1 MLLILILIFARIC
14 HSQDFLNNYLK
25 EAAENNPKL
34 KSLFSR
40 YMADLEKVPQAGALP
55 DPQIAFGYFVSPIE
69 TRVGAQRAKLSASQ
83 MFPWFGTLNTQQEV
97 ASQMAKASLEV
108 FEDAKHRLF
117 FNVKSTYYN
126 LYVLDKAIRITR
138 KTLDLLSSFKA
149 LATIKFESGKAG
161 MVDVLRV
168 EMDLEE
174 LENQLAYLEDSELPL
189 LTQFEQLL
197 NTKPELHFPDT
208 LWLDSIDMDKKIIY
222 DSIIAQN
229 PELQKLEHESLLWDN
244 KVDAARKQGMP
255 SFMIG
260 MSYIS
265 ISERTGME
273 VAGNGKDA
281 IILPQVGV
289 RIPLYRNKYKA
300 MIKEASLHKKAVQ
313 FEKENTSNQLETWL
327 EKGYRDY
334 LDGKRRVRLYSQ
346 LLILANQA
354 VDILVTS
361 YTAAE
366 KDFEEV
372 LRMEKKALKYALE
385 LEKARADQNTAVAYL
400 NYLMGK

>member
-1 MLLILILIFARIC
+1 MKSSINMIQTAIMLLILILIFARIC
-14 HSQDFLNNYLK
+14 HSQDMLSNYLK
-25 EAAENNPKL
+25 EAAKNNPEL

-55 DPQIAFGYFVSPIE
+55 DPQIAFGYFVSPVE

-83 MFPWFGTLNTQQEV
+83 MFPWFGTLNAQQKV

-126 LYVLDKAIRITR
+126 LYVLDQAIRITR

-168 EMDLEE
+168 EMELEE

-189 LTQFEQLL
+189 LTEFEFFL
-197 NTKPELHFPDT
+197 NTKPELLFPDT
-208 LWLDSIDMDKKIIY
+208 LWVDSVGMDKKMIY

-244 KVDAARKQGMP
+244 K
-255 SFMIG
+255 
-260 MSYIS
+260 
-265 ISERTGME
+265 
-273 VAGNGKDA
+273 
-281 IILPQVGV
+281 
-289 RIPLYRNKYKA
+289 
-300 MIKEASLHKKAVQ
+300 
-313 FEKENTSNQLETWL
+313 
-327 EKGYRDY
+327 
-334 LDGKRRVRLYSQ
+334 
-346 LLILANQA
+346 
-354 VDILVTS
+354 
-361 YTAAE
+361 
-366 KDFEEV
+366 
-372 LRMEKKALKYALE
+372 
-385 LEKARADQNTAVAYL
+385 
-400 NYLMGK
+400 